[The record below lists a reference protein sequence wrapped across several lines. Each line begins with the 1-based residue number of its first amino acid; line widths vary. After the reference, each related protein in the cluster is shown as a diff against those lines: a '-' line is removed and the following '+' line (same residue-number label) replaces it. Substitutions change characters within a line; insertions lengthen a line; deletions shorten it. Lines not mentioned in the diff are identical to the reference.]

1 MLEFIKSVIGAMR
14 SVVDALLFQHRR
26 PPGFD

>member
-1 MLEFIKSVIGAMR
+1 MVPFLQAVLAAIR
-14 SVVDALLFQHRR
+14 SAIDALLFQHRR